1 MPEMTSPAFS
11 FGETRAIFR
20 RMVNDSIKL
29 DSSWQNVIGSEF
41 AQPYML
47 TLKEFLKQEKA
58 AGHIVYPAGGDI
70 FNALNTTPF
79 DKVEVVIL
87 GQDPYHG
94 PDQAHG
100 LSFSVRHG
108 VKIPPSLR
116 NIYKEIG
123 GAMPKTGDL
132 TPWAKQGVLLLN
144 ATLTVQAENAGSHQG
159 RGWEQFTDAI
169 IRALNDRGEH
179 IVFMLWGSYAQKKGA
194 FIDRKKHLVL
204 EAPHPSPLSAHRGFL
219 GCGHFVKAN
228 EYLKQHGR
236 KTIDWSIE

>member
-1 MPEMTSPAFS
+1 MAT
-11 FGETRAIFR
+11 
-20 RMVNDSIKL
+20 DSITL
-29 DSSWQNVIGSEF
+29 DSSWKNIVGSEF

-47 TLKEFLKQEKA
+47 KLQEFLKQEKA
-58 AGHIVYPAGGDI
+58 AGHVVYPAGSDI

-100 LSFSVRHG
+100 LSFSVRAG

-123 GAMPKTGDL
+123 GTMPKTGDL

-144 ATLTVQAENAGSHQG
+144 ATLTVQAETAGSHQG
-159 RGWEQFTDAI
+159 RGWEQFTDAV

-219 GCGHFVKAN
+219 GCGHFIKAN

-236 KTIDWSIE
+236 KQIDWSQVA